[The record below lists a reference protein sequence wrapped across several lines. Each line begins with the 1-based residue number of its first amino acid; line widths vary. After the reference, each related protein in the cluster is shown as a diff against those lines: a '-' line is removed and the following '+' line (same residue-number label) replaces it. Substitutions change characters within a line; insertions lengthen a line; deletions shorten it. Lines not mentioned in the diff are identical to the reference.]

1 MTSPSTPPPAA
12 PTFSETS
19 TVQTWMRERLESL
32 GWTYVPPGKV
42 PRDRIDVL
50 VEEWLID
57 ALEVLNPEINGH
69 PERIDEVMPLLRSVV
84 LAAGTDGLVS
94 ANETMT
100 VLLRGDHTVNY
111 QGTAPDVYVPLRLID
126 FDDLSNNTF
135 YVTDEVTY
143 GPPGAGRRY
152 DLVLWVNGIP
162 LVVVETKTPV
172 NATVSWLNAARDLT
186 NVYQVEGPAFFVPNV
201 LMVATEGRDFH
212 YGGVGQGAEDWK
224 QWGDSAT
231 PEDLDGFERVQVCV
245 DGLLTPSRVL
255 SMLANFTLFERLEDG
270 AVIKLL
276 ARYPQVEAAELM
288 HKRVLSDRARG
299 LVSHYQGSGKTLLMA
314 YLALMLL
321 NDPKVGGPTILVV
334 SDRID
339 LVEQTARQFR
349 TAGTPRTSLA
359 DTKAELRAML
369 LQDKRGI
376 VLTTIYRFEREDRQV
391 TSAPVLNTRSNII
404 VLVDEAHRTTE
415 GTFGDDMRAALPNA
429 RFFGLTGSPVADRE
443 RNTYKLFGDPND
455 PDFVLH
461 EYTAGRSI
469 ADGMT
474 VPIHVE
480 TRLVDYH
487 LDKDAL
493 DQAFDKM
500 ADDESLSEEERDYL
514 SGQAATVKT
523 LVLNPA
529 RIRAV
534 CADILDHFETKI
546 APLGMKAQVV
556 AYDRE
561 LVVAYEAEL
570 NRLIA
575 ERGLPHETK
584 VVMSTGGKNDP
595 AGWAKYGISR
605 SEENAIKRRFRD
617 YRDPL
622 AFVIVTAKFLT
633 GFDAPIE
640 QVMYL
645 DKAMRKQ
652 TLFQAIT
659 RPNRR
664 FTNPQTKQEKRHGLI
679 VDYVGLGTQIAE
691 ALAPKDPTKGGR
703 RDIDVAA
710 LVEEF
715 KGRMT
720 MIFSPRFDAVD
731 RSDTGFVALQSA
743 ITAIGDKLGR
753 DKFAREFTGIEALWE
768 FLSPDPVLDAY
779 KADYVWLAKVYEAI
793 KPTGVSSDLLW
804 ARLGAKTLNLVHGN
818 ISKVAVAGTGL
829 EEVVVDPEAIR
840 ALKEMVEKGQIDAPG
855 GDKDR
860 DYVNDPLTLDD
871 VLDTIESR
879 IKRRL
884 ESSGGH
890 AVYKSLAEQ
899 IDKLRSQ
906 AMQRS
911 EDSIEFLKKALQV
924 AKTAVEAE
932 RLEDAG
938 DLDESAAALLD
949 PNIGALTQIV
959 EEFKPEGTPV
969 IVMDVVSDI
978 DSIVKQVRFTG
989 WRSTQDG
996 DRLVRK
1002 ELREKVLLKYGLPP
1016 TGPLFDNAYAYVAEN
1031 Y

>member
-1 MTSPSTPPPAA
+1 MTPPPPPPPFE
-12 PTFSETS
+12 PTFTETS
-19 TVQTWMRERLESL
+19 TVQAWMRERLEAL
-32 GWTYVPPGKV
+32 GWTYVRPEDV
-42 PRDRIDVL
+42 PRDRLDVF
-50 VEEWLID
+50 VDEWLIE
-57 ALEVLNPEINGH
+57 ALEVLNPEIHGH
-69 PERIDEVMPLLRSVV
+69 PERVDEVMPVLRSAV

-94 ANETMT
+94 ANEAMT

-111 QGTAPDVYVPLRLID
+111 VGTPPDAYVPLRLVD

-143 GPPGAGRRY
+143 GPLGAGRRY

-172 NATVSWLNAARDLT
+172 KSTVSWLNAARDFV

-201 LMVATEGRDFH
+201 FMVATEGRDFH
-212 YGGVGQGAEDWK
+212 YGAVGQGAENWP
-224 QWGDSAT
+224 QWGST
-231 PEDLDGFERVQVCV
+231 NSPEDLDGFERVQVSV
-245 DGLLTPSRVL
+245 DGMMTPTRVL
-255 SMLANFTLFERLEDG
+255 SMLKDFTLFERLEDG

-288 HKRVLSDRARG
+288 HTRVLSDKVRG
-299 LVSHYQGSGKTLLMA
+299 LISHYQGSGKTLLMA

-321 NDPKVGGPTILVV
+321 NDPDVGGPTILVV

-349 TAGTPRTSLA
+349 TAGTPRTSVA
-359 DTKAELRAML
+359 DGKSELRRIL
-369 LQDKRGI
+369 REDKRGI
-376 VLTTIYRFEREDRQV
+376 VLTTIHKFEREDKSV
-391 TSAPVLNTRSNII
+391 TTAPVLNTRSNII

-415 GTFGDDMRAALPNA
+415 GNLGDDMRASLPNA
-429 RFFGLTGSPVADRE
+429 RFFGLTGSPVAEKD
-443 RNTYKLFGDPND
+443 RNTFKLFGDPGD

-461 EYTAGRSI
+461 EYTASRSI

-493 DQAFDKM
+493 DEAFDEL
-500 ADDESLSEEERDYL
+500 ANDESLTEEERDFL
-514 SGQAATVKT
+514 AGQAANVKT
-523 LVLNPA
+523 LVMNPA

-534 CADILDHFETKI
+534 CADILDHFEAKI
-546 APLGMKAQVV
+546 APVGMKAQVV

-561 LVVAYEAEL
+561 LVIAYETEL

-575 ERGLPHETK
+575 ERGLPHETQ
-584 VVMSTGGKNDP
+584 VVMSTGGKSDP
-595 AGWAKYGISR
+595 SAWSKYKMTR
-605 SEENAIKRRFRD
+605 AEENAVKRRFRD

-622 AFVIVTAKFLT
+622 AFIIVTAKFLT

-664 FTNPQTKQEKRHGLI
+664 YTHPQTLQEKRHGLI

-691 ALAPKDPTKGGR
+691 ALAPKDPMKGGQR
-703 RDIDVAA
+703 EIDVAA
-710 LVEEF
+710 LAAEF
-715 KGRMT
+715 KSRIDST
-720 MIFSPRFDAVD
+720 LSPRFDTVD
-731 RSDTGFVALQSA
+731 REDTGFAALNEA
-743 ITAIGDKLGR
+743 RTAIGDMEGR
-753 DKFAREFTGIEALWE
+753 DTFAREFTAVEALWE
-768 FLSPDPVLDAY
+768 FLAPDPVLDAH
-779 KADYVWLAKVYEAI
+779 KADYTWLAKVYQSI
-793 KPTGVSSDLLW
+793 KPTGISNDLLW
-804 ARLGAKTLNLVHGN
+804 ARLGAKTLTLVHGH
-818 ISKVAVAGTGL
+818 ISNVAVTGTGL
-829 EEVVVDPEAIR
+829 EEVVVDPEAIK
-840 ALKEMVEKGQIDAPG
+840 ALKGMVDQGLIDPPG

-860 DYVNDPLTLDD
+860 DYVDDPVTLDD
-871 VLDTIESR
+871 VLDTIEAR

-899 IDKLRSQ
+899 IEKLRSQ

-924 AKTAVEAE
+924 AKSAVEAE

-938 DLDESAAALLD
+938 DLDEAAEALLD

-959 EEFKPEGTPV
+959 EEYKPEGTPI
-969 IVMDVVSDI
+969 IVADVARDI
-978 DSIVKQVRFTG
+978 DAIVKQVRFTG
-989 WRSTQDG
+989 WNNTQDG
-996 DRLVRK
+996 DRLVRR
-1002 ELREKVLLKYGLPP
+1002 ELREKVLLKYGLTP
-1016 TGPLFDNAYAYVAEN
+1016 TGPLFDNAYAYIAEN

>member
-1 MTSPSTPPPAA
+1 MTPPRPPPPPAA
-12 PTFSETS
+12 PTFTETS

-32 GWTYVPPGKV
+32 GWTYVPPDEV
-42 PRDRIDVL
+42 PRERIDVF
-50 VEEWLID
+50 VDEWLIE
-57 ALEVLNPEINGH
+57 ALELLNPEIHGYT
-69 PERIDEVMPLLRSVV
+69 ERVDEVMPVLRSAV
-84 LAAGTDGLVS
+84 LSAGTDGLVS
-94 ANETMT
+94 ANEAMT
-100 VLLRGDHTVNY
+100 VLLRGDHTVKY
-111 QGTAPDVYVPLRLID
+111 VGTDEHVPLRLIA
-126 FDDLSNNTF
+126 FDNLAENTF

-143 GPPGAGRRY
+143 GPVGAGRRY

-172 NATVSWLNAARDLT
+172 KATVSWLNAARDLV
-186 NVYQVEGPAFFVPNV
+186 NVYQVEGPAFFTPNV
-201 LMVATEGRDFH
+201 LMVATEGRHFH
-212 YGGVGQGAEDWK
+212 YGGVGQGAEDWR
-224 QWGDSAT
+224 QWGSSGTA
-231 PEDLDGFERVQVCV
+231 EDLDGFDRVKVCI
-245 DGLLTPSRVL
+245 DGLLTPARVL
-255 SMLANFTLFERLEDG
+255 SMLKDFTLFERLEGG
-270 AVIKLL
+270 AIIKLL

-288 HKRVLSDRARG
+288 HARVLSEKRKG

-314 YLALMLL
+314 YLGLMLL
-321 NDPKVGGPTILVV
+321 NDPEVGGPTVLVV

-349 TAGTPRTSLA
+349 TAGTPRTALA
-359 DTKAELRAML
+359 ENKAQLRRML
-369 LQDKRGI
+369 REDKRGI
-376 VLTTIYRFEREDRQV
+376 VLTTIHRFEREDKSV
-391 TSAPVLNTRSNII
+391 TTAPVLNTRDNII

-415 GTFGDDMRAALPNA
+415 GTLGDDMRAALPKA
-429 RFFGLTGSPVADRE
+429 RFFGLTGSPVAEKD
-443 RNTYKLFGDPND
+443 RNTFKLFGDPDD

-493 DQAFDKM
+493 DDAFDEL
-500 ADDESLSEEERDYL
+500 ADDESLSEEERDFL
-514 SGQAATVKT
+514 AGQAATVKT
-523 LVLNPA
+523 LVMNPA

-534 CADILDHFETKI
+534 CADILDHFEAKI
-546 APLGMKAQVV
+546 APLGMKAQIV

-561 LVVAYEAEL
+561 LVVAYETEL
-570 NRLIA
+570 NRILA
-575 ERGLPHETK
+575 ERGLAHETQI
-584 VVMSTGGKNDP
+584 VMSTGGKNDP
-595 AGWAKYGISR
+595 AAWSKYAITR
-605 SEENAIKRRFRD
+605 AEENAIKRRFRD
-617 YRDPL
+617 YKDPL
-622 AFVIVTAKFLT
+622 AFIIVTAKFLT

-664 FTNPQTKQEKRHGLI
+664 FTHPQTKQEKRHGLI

-703 RDIDVAA
+703 HDIDVAA
-710 LVEEF
+710 LAAEF
-715 KGRMT
+715 KTRMAA
-720 MIFSPRFDAVD
+720 ILSPRFDSVD
-731 RSDTGFVALQSA
+731 RTDTGFVALQAA
-743 ITAIGDKLGR
+743 ITAIGDKDGR
-753 DKFAREFTGIEALWE
+753 DKFAREFTGVEALWE
-768 FLSPDPVLDAY
+768 FLAPDPLLDAH
-779 KADYVWLAKVYEAI
+779 KADYTWLAKVYEAI
-793 KPTGVSSDLLW
+793 KPTGISNDLLW

-818 ISKVAVAGTGL
+818 ISDVAVTGTGL
-829 EEVVVDPEAIR
+829 EEVVVDPEAIK
-840 ALKEMVEKGQIDAPG
+840 ALKEMVEKGQIDPPG

-860 DYVNDPLTLDD
+860 DLVDDPLTLDD
-871 VLDTIESR
+871 VLDTIEAR

-884 ESSGGH
+884 ESSGSH

-899 IDKLRSQ
+899 IEKLRSQ

-932 RLEDAG
+932 RLEEAG
-938 DLDESAAALLD
+938 ELDDGAEALLD

-959 EEFKPEGTPV
+959 EEYKPEGTPI
-969 IVMDVVSDI
+969 IVADVARDI
-978 DSIVKQVRFTG
+978 DAIVKQVRFTG
-989 WRSTQDG
+989 WNSTQDG
-996 DRLVRK
+996 DRIVRK